1 MNNAMKM
8 AMLSRGKDSRRDERR
23 NYDWGDSRHYDRDSR
38 RDYERDS
45 RGYDRRDYGREDY
58 GRENR
63 HYDRLGGSY
72 PMEYRSGYESVQ
84 DYRPRYGR
92 EEGHSRYRDEDD
104 EDEYSFKIK
113 GKFGMHDKPEKLTR
127 EMAEKWVANMD
138 RADGRGK
145 GGQWT
150 MEQTNQLMKQ
160 KGFDFDPAVFYAVC
174 NMLHSDYSKTL
185 AKYGVSTPEAYAEL
199 ARDWIEDDDV
209 AAGERKTVCYYADI
223 VK

>member
-38 RDYERDS
+38 RDYDRDS
-45 RGYDRRDYGREDY
+45 RGYDRRDYGREE
-58 GRENR
+58 GR
-63 HYDRLGGSY
+63 
-72 PMEYRSGYESVQ
+72 
-84 DYRPRYGR
+84 
-92 EEGHSRYRDEDD
+92 SRYRDEDD

-113 GKFGMHDKPEKLTR
+113 GKFGMRDKPEKLTR